1 MSYGY
6 VGDTSTSIKQQVKN
20 AGVLS
25 VSDVLD
31 LEGKG
36 QLGGSLELIEEQ
48 TISTDTTIDFTS
60 IKENKYDVHYLTFE
74 NMSMTSAS
82 GQQIPYYRLSND
94 NGSTFEST
102 NYESTAQFNTTS
114 GTATKLT
121 TRTTYGHLCGNQQ
134 SSFKWS
140 GYAYFYNLGNSS
152 KYSFSTFQSV
162 GFYSGDSSQSMTFGG
177 SVYAVA
183 ETINAIRLSVDT
195 TTLAGG
201 TAKLYGVKQI

>member
-48 TISTDTTIDFTS
+48 TISSDTTIDFTS
-60 IKENKYDVHYLTFE
+60 IQETGYGVHYLTFE
-74 NMSMTSAS
+74 NMSMTAA
-82 GQQIPYYRLSND
+82 GGNQIPYYRLSND
-94 NGSTFEST
+94 GGSSFESS
-102 NYESTAQFNTTS
+102 NYNSTGQFNDAG
-114 GTATKLT
+114 GTGIKLT
-121 TRTTYGHLCGNQQ
+121 QRTTYGHLCGPQQ
-134 SSFKWS
+134 SNYKWN
-140 GYAYFYNLGNSS
+140 GYAYFYDLGNSS
-152 KYSFSTFQSV
+152 KYSLATFQSV
-162 GFYSGDSSQSMTFGG
+162 GHYSSNSKQSTSFGG
-177 SVYAVA
+177 SVYSVA

-201 TAKLYGVKQI
+201 TAKLYGVKQ

>member
-1 MSYGY
+1 MPYGY
-6 VGDTSTSIKQQVKN
+6 LGQNLPNQTVSNSGVFSI
-20 AGVLS
+20 
-25 VSDVLD
+25 SDVAD
-31 LEGKG
+31 LEKQGKF
-36 QLGGSLELIEEQ
+36 GGSLELIEEQ

-82 GQQIPYYRLSND
+82 GLQIPFYRLSND
-94 NGSTFEST
+94 GGSTFESS
-102 NYESTAQFNTTS
+102 NYQSTGQFNTANGS
-114 GTATKLT
+114 TAVKLT
-121 TRTTYGHLCGNQQ
+121 TRTTFGHLCGHQQ

-162 GFYSGDSSQSMTFGG
+162 GFYSSDSSQSMTFGG

-183 ETINAIRLSVDT
+183 ETINAIRLSVDS
-195 TTLAGG
+195 TTLSSG